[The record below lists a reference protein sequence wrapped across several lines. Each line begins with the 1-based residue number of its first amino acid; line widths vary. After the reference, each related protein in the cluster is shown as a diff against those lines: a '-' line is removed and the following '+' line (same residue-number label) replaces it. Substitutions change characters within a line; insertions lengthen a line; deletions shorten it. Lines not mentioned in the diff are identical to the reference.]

1 MLSRFLVFFG
11 LFISSI
17 LSGHAE
23 VTDSVITDTTLNPTP
38 EVSTIP
44 EEPGHI
50 NVDAFDFS
58 VFKNHADPDDAEK
71 TLQVGKITI
80 SWDNIF
86 GDDYSLGLKR
96 DGKWQFF
103 PLEKEANKITLDSIE
118 ENHFYQTV
126 FIKRGSE
133 SPEEVSDTLHIHT
146 ISPSAFKF
154 LSSKKGEGEAEL
166 YWGINSEELIRH
178 GYDKAIIKYNTKVGK
193 KHGTHDWA
201 YEIVE
206 LSALKFKLEDLDG
219 NTDYVYQIGIPK
231 DGNIEAALSAL
242 ENGKDPDIIWSK
254 EGKFK
259 SERTWG
265 ILKVLML
272 LGALGFFIYGMK
284 MMSDGLQRASGSRLR
299 QILSSMTSNRVK
311 GIFSGFFI
319 TGIVQSSS
327 ATTVMTVS
335 LVNAGLLT
343 LVQSAG
349 IMMGA
354 NIGTTITGWLISTFG
369 FKVSLSDYSL
379 VMIALA
385 IPLLFNKSSKLKA
398 WGQTI
403 LGFAILFW
411 GLSILKDMTPKLDAS
426 SPIVQFFADYKDTTF
441 LGPIMFV
448 LLGTLVTIIIQSS
461 SASMALTLAMVL
473 GGIIPVQVAAAM
485 ILGENIG
492 TTITAQLASLV
503 GNVHAKRAAR
513 FHAIFN
519 LIGVAWMIF
528 LIGPFMKL
536 VAGAMTSMDMIDA
549 DPFSTT
555 EEGLQAATLVLAGF
569 HTAFNLV
576 NVFLL
581 VWFVPQLV
589 NFAIKSVKS
598 KGDSDEEFHLDYI
611 TGGTLAT
618 AELSLL
624 EAKKEVA
631 KFGTIT
637 ARMNQFVHKLLT
649 EKDKKK
655 KTKLYSKIEKY
666 EDITDRV
673 EIEVAS
679 YLSQV
684 SKSEMTQSESVRVRS
699 MLSITNDLERVGDIF
714 YQMSKTIERK
724 EEAKLWFLPEQ
735 RERLKEMFD
744 LIDQAFVIMNEN
756 LNSEFGQI
764 NIEKAK
770 DIEFMINAKRDELRT
785 EHLKNLEKGEI
796 QYNMQ
801 SGLVYSDLFASLEK
815 IGDHIIN
822 VSEAVDGQ
830 I

>member
-1 MLSRFLVFFG
+1 MLSRFLVLLMS
-11 LFISSI
+11 LFLSQVVAAEAVNSDSSVVDSSYQHVDEKPSFQPTLI
-17 LSGHAE
+17 E
-23 VTDSVITDTTLNPTP
+23 VQ
-38 EVSTIP
+38 
-44 EEPGHI
+44 G
-50 NVDAFDFS
+50 FDFNL
-58 VFKNHADPDDAEK
+58 FENYADPSDKEK
-71 TLQVGKITI
+71 KLKTGKISLQWQEALGSGYSI
-80 SWDNIF
+80 AYLDNNHWQYIA
-86 GDDYSLGLKR
+86 LE
-96 DGKWQFF
+96 DGSV
-103 PLEKEANKITLDSIE
+103 KIELDSIQ
-118 ENHFYQTV
+118 ENKFYQLV
-126 FIKRGSE
+126 VLKGSPDA
-133 SPEEVSDTLHIHT
+133 PEEVSDTMVFHT
-146 ISPSAFKF
+146 TSSSAFKF

-166 YWGINSEELIRH
+166 YWGINSEELIKH
-178 GYDKAIIKYNTKVGK
+178 GYSKAIIEYNTKVGK
-193 KHGTHDWA
+193 KHGTHEWS

-219 NTDYVYQIGIPK
+219 NTDYVYKIGIPK
-231 DGNIEAALSAL
+231 NGDAEGAL
-242 ENGKDPDIIWSK
+242 EELKKGKEPDVIWSK

-265 ILKVLML
+265 IIKILML
-272 LGALGFFIYGMK
+272 IGALGFFIYGMK

-299 QILSSMTSNRVK
+299 QILSSMTSNRLK

-327 ATTVMTVS
+327 ATTVMAVS

-343 LVQSAG
+343 LIQSAG

-385 IPLLFNKSSKLKA
+385 IPMIFAKSSKLKA
-398 WGQTI
+398 WGQTV

-426 SPIVQFFADYKDTTF
+426 SPIVQFFTDYKDTTF

-448 LLGTLVTIIIQSS
+448 LLGTFVTIIIQSS

-519 LIGVAWMIF
+519 LVGVAWMIF

-536 VAGAMTSMDMIDA
+536 VASAMTSMDMISA
-549 DPFSTT
+549 DPFSTS

-576 NVFLL
+576 NVLLL

-589 NFAIKSVKS
+589 NFVVKSVKS

-637 ARMNQFVHKLLT
+637 ARMNQFVHSLLT

-684 SKSEMTQSESVRVRS
+684 SKTEMSESESIRVRS

-744 LIDQAFVIMNEN
+744 LVDQAFVVMNEN

-764 NIEKAK
+764 SMEKAK
-770 DIEFMINAKRDELRT
+770 DIEYMINAKRDELRK
-785 EHLKNLEKGEI
+785 EHLKNLEKGEF
-796 QYNMQ
+796 QSSMQ

-822 VSEAVDGQ
+822 VSEAVQGQ